1 MTPGDIAQR
10 RAELAQVADRQFG
23 EDAKKVMGM
32 PEGQRLLSRV
42 IYDELHR
49 PLLSGDNSDV
59 VARAARADFVKT
71 LEKELQA
78 AAPESFRQMHDE
90 RIKSENTEAATLR
103 ALTVPKSGD
112 R

>member
-10 RAELAQVADRQFG
+10 RAELAKAADRQFG
-23 EDAKKVMGM
+23 DDAKRVMGT

-42 IYDELHR
+42 IYDELNR
-49 PLLSGDNSDV
+49 PLLSMDGADV

-90 RIKSENTEAATLR
+90 RIKAENTEAATLR
-103 ALTVPKSGD
+103 ALTVPKSSEH
-112 R
+112 